1 MNTISNLSFYFKLLE
16 SWKNFTK
23 LLIRPQSRTFEK
35 YFLPFWT
42 HVYGFRQQWPLV
54 DGEQMFNQLTVSVQV
69 HPPEKQGVPCRVG
82 VLVEHLWLQV
92 ERYKHPSRTLKA
104 GMFWGFW
111 KPVKPEH
118 RASKPQTPRTTLS
131 SYFSS
136 PCICFLFLCLG
147 ILPFLLRHILI

>member
-23 LLIRPQSRTFEK
+23 LLIRPQSRTWKIF
-35 YFLPFWT
+35 FT
-42 HVYGFRQQWPLV
+42 PLDSCLWISSAV
-54 DGEQMFNQLTVSVQV
+54 ASGLWRTDVEPADCECSGPS
-69 HPPEKQGVPCRVG
+69 PEKRGVPCRVG

-118 RASKPQTPRTTLS
+118 RASKPQTPRATLS